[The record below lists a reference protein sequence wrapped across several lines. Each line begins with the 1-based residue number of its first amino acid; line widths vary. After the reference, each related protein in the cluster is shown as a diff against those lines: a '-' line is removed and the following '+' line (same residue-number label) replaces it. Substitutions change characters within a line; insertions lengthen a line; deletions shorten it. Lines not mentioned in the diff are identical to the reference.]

1 MAWSSTGVFTMQQTV
16 SRHHGFT
23 LIELLMTIAILA
35 VLVTL
40 AAPSYG
46 KLIGHTQGQT
56 ARSALD
62 TSLNQARI
70 TAISRVVHVVACPSQ
85 DQQHC
90 DRTTQW
96 HHGWLVFADLD
107 HDGTRADAEPVL
119 SVVQAQPAGVAILGT
134 AGRLQ
139 VDYQPDGSARGSNL
153 TLTICDRAS
162 GTADATTLVI
172 NQAGRI
178 RRGAANA
185 DAAAACLRVAG

>member
-1 MAWSSTGVFTMQQTV
+1 MQLTT
-16 SRHHGFT
+16 SHHHGFT

-35 VLVTL
+35 VLLTL
-40 AAPSYG
+40 AAPSYA
-46 KLIGHTQGQT
+46 KLIGRSQSQT

-62 TSLNQARI
+62 TSLNQARL
-70 TAISRVVHVVACPSQ
+70 TAISRAAHVVACPSQ

-107 HDGTRADAEPVL
+107 HDGTHADTEPVL
-119 SVVQAQPAGVAILGT
+119 SVVQAQPAGLAILST

-153 TLTICDRAS
+153 TLTLCDRAS
-162 GTADATTLVI
+162 GAADATTLVI
-172 NQAGRI
+172 NQAGRV
-178 RRGAANA
+178 RRGVAKAE
-185 DAAAACLRVAG
+185 AAAACLRVAG